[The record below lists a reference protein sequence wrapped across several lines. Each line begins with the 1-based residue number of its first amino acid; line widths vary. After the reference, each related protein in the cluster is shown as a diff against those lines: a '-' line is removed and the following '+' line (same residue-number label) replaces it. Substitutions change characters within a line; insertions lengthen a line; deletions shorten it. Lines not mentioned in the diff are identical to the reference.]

1 MNFFRRGRV
10 VFRQGLVDCAGRR
23 QRDIE
28 IAFTD
33 KEWLRLH
40 DLFRQAWEKPE
51 ITERMAALQLE
62 YGEQG

>member
-1 MNFFRRGRV
+1 LTTNEDSGETKYTLWPK
-10 VFRQGLVDCAGRR
+10 Q
-23 QRDIE
+23 QEIE

-33 KEWLRLH
+33 KEWLRLR
-40 DLFRQAWEKPE
+40 DLFRLAWEQPE